1 MLQLTTKA
9 EQDQLYSS
17 FKALDTNNDGKL
29 SKKEL
34 LEGYKKIYPHLSE
47 AEVAAEV
54 DKLFL
59 QADQDGSGEI
69 DYSEWSVAAIN
80 KYSILQEEKLKGAF
94 ALFDK
99 DQNGSISAQEIKQV
113 LGVGKK
119 FGNESIFDEIIK
131 EVDING
137 DGVITFEEFKI
148 MMRRFLDEEI
158 KSNSSFSQNGR
169 TLAVIEQA

>member
-1 MLQLTTKA
+1 
-9 EQDQLYSS
+9 
-17 FKALDTNNDGKL
+17 
-29 SKKEL
+29 
-34 LEGYKKIYPHLSE
+34 
-47 AEVAAEV
+47 
-54 DKLFL
+54 
-59 QADQDGSGEI
+59 
-69 DYSEWSVAAIN
+69 VAAIN

-99 DQNGSISAQEIKQV
+99 DHNGSISAQEIKQV

-169 TLAVIEQA
+169 AVAVIEQK